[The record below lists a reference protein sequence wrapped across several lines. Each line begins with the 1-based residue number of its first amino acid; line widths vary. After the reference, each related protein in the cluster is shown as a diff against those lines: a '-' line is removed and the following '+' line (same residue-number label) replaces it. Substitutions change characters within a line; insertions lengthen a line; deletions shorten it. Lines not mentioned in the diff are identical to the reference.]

1 MTMHDW
7 WSKWQLPLLI
17 IFLMLIWSILF
28 SDTFT
33 RPFWSADLHSIRHYS
48 FSDLLSTF
56 HGPYDPD
63 RVEMPALR
71 PIVALIYHLQGTLFG
86 EHTLLQRAF
95 VTILM
100 GGLLWSVGVL
110 LHETGL
116 SFRHIAVVL
125 VLFASSR
132 VFASLVLWITLGNL
146 ILAYTFMVLTAL
158 FYLRWIKR
166 GCWHLLGLMFGFAAL
181 ALFTREEA
189 YTLPVAL
196 PLLWWLSSPHKSDY
210 RRPIA
215 AALGVAAIVAVQYVL
230 RAVFIPDAPQPPLRI
245 AELRPAFGQL
255 WLAFHSAWMPGG
267 STFLEHDRLYNFM
280 WTGFLFFL
288 AAVFIRFSDRRR
300 LELVF
305 GICVLGLVLC
315 TPALVVARALGIA
328 LPSLAFFTAISI
340 AVTDVQDGFSSGR
353 YGQGLW
359 RPAIVVVCLIG
370 LAIGVTAGVRRS
382 IYVAEAVHEN
392 AAGSVIANGE
402 HVFDMFGPL
411 TIPEGRRRAMLAH
424 LNALGIH
431 SRQDVIRLRDS
442 VSATRRP
449 VTQPLKLNPPMF
461 LEKYVYGS
469 F

>member
-1 MTMHDW
+1 MTMQNW

-28 SDTFT
+28 SATFT
-33 RPFWSADLHSIRHYS
+33 RPFWTADLHSIRHYS
-48 FSDLLSTF
+48 FSELLSTF
-56 HGPYDPD
+56 HGPFDPD
-63 RVEMPALR
+63 GVETAALR
-71 PIVALIYHLQGTLFG
+71 HIQTLVYHLQGTVFG
-86 EHTLLQRAF
+86 DHIILQRAF

-100 GGLLWSVGVL
+100 GGFLWSVGL
-110 LHETGL
+110 LLRETGL
-116 SFRHIAVVL
+116 SFRHIVVVL

-132 VFASLVLWITLGNL
+132 VFASLVLTLAVSHL

-166 GCWHLLGLMFGFAAL
+166 DCGHLLALTFGFAAL
-181 ALFTREEA
+181 AVFTREEA

-196 PLLWWLSSPHKSDY
+196 PLLWWLSSPHKSNY

-215 AALGVAAIVAVQYVL
+215 VALGVAAIVALQYIL
-230 RAVFIPDAPQPPLRI
+230 RAVFVPDAPQLRI
-245 AELRPAFGQL
+245 AQLWPALGQF
-255 WLAFHSAWMPGG
+255 WLAFHSSWMPGG
-267 STFLEHDRLYNFM
+267 SIVLEHDHLYNFV

-288 AAVFIRFSDRRR
+288 AAVFIRFSDKRR

-315 TPALVVARALGIA
+315 TPALVVPRAVGIA
-328 LPSLAFFTAISI
+328 LPSLAFFTAISV
-340 AVTDVQDGFSSGR
+340 AVADVQDGFSSGR
-353 YGQGLW
+353 YGQALW
-359 RPAIVVVCLIG
+359 RPAIFVVCLIG
-370 LAIGVTAGVRRS
+370 LAIGVMAGVRRS
-382 IYVAEAVHEN
+382 GYVAEAMNEN

-424 LNALGIH
+424 LNALGIR
-431 SRQDVIRLRDS
+431 SREDVIRLRDS
-442 VSATRRP
+442 VDTTRRP
-449 VTQPLKLNPPMF
+449 RAQPLMLNPPMF
-461 LEKYVYGS
+461 LEKYEYMS